1 MYNPLSNYQPLNKV
15 LISKSALI
23 HNFNYLKQ
31 ISNSLVFPNLKSNA
45 YGHGI
50 VETAKIID
58 ELNCR
63 YIVVDSIYEASIL
76 KKNKVKTPILITG
89 YVDPENLKFIRHS
102 FTYAV
107 WEQDQIERIL
117 KIKPNAKLHLFID
130 SGMGREGVRFTDLVN
145 IENTIIKYKSNFE
158 GIMSHF
164 ASADDLS
171 SSQTEEQ
178 IYFFKKSID
187 YFASVGVNFEYI
199 HISASAGILSTE
211 IEFCNA
217 CRTGISLYGID
228 PLNSSTDLKP
238 ALTLTTKLAQIKS
251 INKGSP
257 VGYNATY
264 TAKQDTK
271 IGILPIGYNDGVD
284 RALSNKGYVK
294 LNNNFCKI
302 IGKVSMNITTIDLT
316 NIDANLNDAVTIYS
330 NNISDKNSIENAS
343 SICDKISYELLVHIN
358 SSIKRYVTD

>member
-23 HNFNYLKQ
+23 HNYNYLKQ
-31 ISNSLVFPNLKSNA
+31 ISNSFVFPNLKSNA

-50 VETAKIID
+50 IEIAKIID
-58 ELNCR
+58 DLECR

-76 KKNKVKTPILITG
+76 KKNNIKTPILITG
-89 YVDPENLKFIRHS
+89 YVDPENLKYIRHN
-102 FTYAV
+102 FTYTV
-107 WEQDQIERIL
+107 WNQDQIEQIL
-117 KIKPNAKLHLFID
+117 KVKPKAKLHLFID
-130 SGMGREGVRFTDLVN
+130 SGMGREGVRFNDLVN
-145 IENTIIKYKSNFE
+145 IENTIIKYKNNFE

-171 SSQTEEQ
+171 SSQTQEQ

-187 YFASVGVNFEYI
+187 YFASVGINFEYR
-199 HISASAGILSTE
+199 HISASSGVLSTE
-211 IEFCNA
+211 VEFCNA
-217 CRTGISLYGID
+217 CRTGISLYGVD
-228 PLNSSTDLKP
+228 PFNSNSDLKP
-238 ALTLTTKLAQIKS
+238 VLTLTTKLAQIKI
-251 INKGSP
+251 INKGNP

-264 TAKQDTK
+264 VAKQEMK

-302 IGKVSMNITTIDLT
+302 IGKVSMNITTIDLS
-316 NIDANLNDAVTIYS
+316 NIDVNVNDTVTIYS
-330 NNISDKNSIENAS
+330 SNANDKNSIENAS